1 MKFIMHTPLTTLPFG
16 PRTIIL
22 TAILT
27 FIAVL
32 PMAAQND
39 KGKTVTYKTYIY
51 TSDELGSEISKLND
65 QRDSSRGY
73 LGDLF
78 SAAGHSVKGLAG
90 GYVTSFFDMGVNAIG
105 SLITRNRRLKKEWE
119 EAVKK
124 ENVFQ
129 TRISTVSEMSDF
141 YDAPSF
147 DGAMDPK
154 GMRFD
159 GIGCLRMDGNDTLFS
174 VSLHIDRTKLY
185 RIINHSKFELVLD
198 TLILS
203 PKRSN
208 LPNTQ
213 LSIPYSFEERKDF
226 TLSMDITISSS
237 WMNEVVQLQKN
248 VELGQ
253 FNINIPVDPSLLDA
267 DGFLRYTRQADAAPR
282 YKVTG
287 ECFIVPRSY
296 MGFRD
301 EKENFKD
308 SWGTGEYKLS
318 IDLKE
323 SCDVTEQYRANW
335 KADYKH
341 RKEMTKKNLSLLERT
356 WQVVSKQ
363 DWNEITHSWV
373 ITTLQAP
380 ADIISNDFINK
391 LGLE

>member
-1 MKFIMHTPLTTLPFG
+1 M
-16 PRTIIL
+16 
-22 TAILT
+22 
-27 FIAVL
+27 
-32 PMAAQND
+32 
-39 KGKTVTYKTYIY
+39 
-51 TSDELGSEISKLND
+51 
-65 QRDSSRGY
+65 
-73 LGDLF
+73 
-78 SAAGHSVKGLAG
+78 
-90 GYVTSFFDMGVNAIG
+90 
-105 SLITRNRRLKKEWE
+105 
-119 EAVKK
+119 
-124 ENVFQ
+124 
-129 TRISTVSEMSDF
+129 
-141 YDAPSF
+141 
-147 DGAMDPK
+147 
-154 GMRFD
+154 
-159 GIGCLRMDGNDTLFS
+159 MDGNDTLFY

-213 LSIPYSFEERKDF
+213 LNIPYSFEERKDF

-253 FNINIPVDPSLLDA
+253 FNINIPVDPSLLGA

>member
-1 MKFIMHTPLTTLPFG
+1 MKVIMHTPLTTLPKG
-16 PRTIIL
+16 LRTILL
-22 TAILT
+22 TAVLA
-27 FIAVL
+27 FAAVS
-32 PMAAQND
+32 PIMAQGD
-39 KGKTVTYKTYIY
+39 KGKPVTYTTYIY
-51 TSDELGSEISKLND
+51 TNDELGSEISKLND
-65 QRDSSRGY
+65 ERDSSRGY

-159 GIGCLRMDGNDTLFS
+159 GIGCLRMDGNDTLFY
-174 VSLHIDRTKLY
+174 V
-185 RIINHSKFELVLD
+185 
-198 TLILS
+198 S

-253 FNINIPVDPSLLDA
+253 FNINIPVDPSLLGA
-267 DGFLRYTRQADAAPR
+267 DGFLRYPRQADAAPR

>member
-1 MKFIMHTPLTTLPFG
+1 MKFIMHNPLTTLPIG
-16 PRTIIL
+16 RRTIIL
-22 TAILT
+22 SAILT

-39 KGKTVTYKTYIY
+39 KGKAVTYKTYIY

-65 QRDSSRGY
+65 ERDSSRGY

-78 SAAGHSVKGLAG
+78 SAAGNSVKGLAG

-105 SLITRNRRLKKEWE
+105 SLITRNRRMKKEWE

-159 GIGCLRMDGNDTLFS
+159 GIGCLRMDGNDTLFY

-308 SWGTGEYKLS
+308 SWGTGEYKLA